1 MNNNEEDYYHR
12 KKRPEITLQ
21 KISQKMQ
28 STTNCLLQK
37 RQTKTT
43 KSNIYRGF
51 QCHVTHGKFR
61 RKYDKPQ
68 GRKKRVAVGYSRTLT
83 GGNRSNWHIYQRH
96 EVKIHRV
103 KLSNT

>member
-1 MNNNEEDYYHR
+1 MKKIITTGRKGQKLLCKKYHR
-12 KKRPEITLQ
+12 RCNL
-21 KISQKMQ
+21 
-28 STTNCLLQK
+28 
-37 RQTKTT
+37 RQTVYCKNA
-43 KSNIYRGF
+43 KPKPLNQNIYRGF

-96 EVKIHRV
+96 EVKLHRV